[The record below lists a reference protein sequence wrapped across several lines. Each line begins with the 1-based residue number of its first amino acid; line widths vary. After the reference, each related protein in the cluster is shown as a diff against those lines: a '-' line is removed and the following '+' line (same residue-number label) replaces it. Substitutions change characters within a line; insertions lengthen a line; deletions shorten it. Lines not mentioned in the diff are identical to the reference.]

1 MPRPYHISRRA
12 FRSPETEIASA
23 SASASGSG
31 CRRGPRACA
40 CPTDVASAR
49 RTGHAHALTGLE
61 PAGLDHSCARRL
73 RGRFKAPRYGSSR
86 HMSLAGREGVVIV
99 HRHRYYAWLA
109 FSFARGR
116 FIAERHEER
125 IGAGRDE
132 LRQQPRRRET
142 TGHGYLSLTLLITN
156 DRRRPA
162 ARRSCLARRCAH
174 ALLVCLRTTGCL
186 FDV

>member
-1 MPRPYHISRRA
+1 MPDRRCKRSENRPRTRA
-12 FRSPETEIASA
+12 HWTGACWTDWTTPARVVYVDDLKRLVTAHHVTW
-23 SASASGSG
+23 
-31 CRRGPRACA
+31 RWRG
-40 CPTDVASAR
+40 
-49 RTGHAHALTGLE
+49 E
-61 PAGLDHSCARRL
+61 
-73 RGRFKAPRYGSSR
+73 GR
-86 HMSLAGREGVVIV
+86 GVVVLV

-109 FSFARGR
+109 FPLARGR

-142 TGHGYLSLTLLITN
+142 TGHGYLSLTLLITH
-156 DRRRPA
+156 DR
-162 ARRSCLARRCAH
+162 RRSCLARRCAH